1 MASIEESPV
10 MAIDANSETGR
21 SDFPQDAFAYCLL
34 KQVLAFLGI
43 GRSRFYILM
52 AEGKMP
58 RPVTTNGR
66 FRAWQVGAIRAAAEK
81 LGRGD
86 L

>member
-10 MAIDANSETGR
+10 MAMDANSKAVR
-21 SDFPQDAFAYCLL
+21 SNFPQDAFAFCHL

-43 GRSRFYILM
+43 GRSRFYVLM

-58 RPVTTNGR
+58 RPAINAGR
-66 FRAWQVGAIRAAAEK
+66 HRTWQVGAIRAAAEK